1 VPRPDGREKGF
12 WIESGFGFTGH
23 GYPLLSLQA
32 RILRFRPRRP
42 PATNVIPFLRKT
54 NIELPVSYPPEAY
67 PSVTLELPA
76 RVTLEA
82 AVPAAAC
89 EGEAWAAM
97 ASVWTLEAV
106 RAALRSVA

>member
-1 VPRPDGREKGF
+1 V
-12 WIESGFGFTGH
+12 IEVGSCWR
-23 GYPLLSLQA
+23 SA
-32 RILRFRPRRP
+32 
-42 PATNVIPFLRKT
+42 V
-54 NIELPVSYPPEAY
+54 
-67 PSVTLELPA
+67 SVTSPTTGWSEGASGRFVSCRWLLALTGDGPA

-97 ASVWTLEAV
+97 ASAWTLEAV